1 MSDIGGE
8 VIGYLNESFHVTK
21 SDITMTK
28 HLIFLIEDDDSIRRL
43 LLQKLEKSWG
53 HTVRVFSDTDGAL
66 AALEEFPALVII
78 DMTRPG
84 ADTAGLF
91 KEMRQR
97 SHTVP
102 VLVMVNAGDQT
113 AVSQAFKFGAMDY
126 IDLPIDMMRAEC
138 VFRQVFKNIELNNE
152 LFRLREEMAG
162 ALDDSNIV
170 AESRE
175 MQLVLRLIEKVKDRE
190 IPVLLTGEAGSG
202 KEMIAKTI
210 HSRGSRRNKPYITFI
225 QASVPPD
232 LVAGEL
238 FGFEK
243 GAFPG
248 ATQAKSGVFEQAD
261 GGTVYIDEI
270 GDFDADL
277 QTRLLRLIEFKQV
290 TPIGSNDPKR
300 VDVRIIAGSGR
311 NMKDLVRK
319 KQFRSDL
326 YYHLASFP
334 IHVPPLRERATDI
347 ILLAEQFLVEHGKEA
362 GVNVKGFSRE
372 ALEAIYH
379 YPWPGNVRELDS
391 AIRRAI
397 SLAQGDIIGVQH
409 LPIVVHSFKDASME
423 LETEGKLFHDNKIVP
438 LDKIKE
444 QAVRR
449 AIEIARGN
457 LAQTARELDIS
468 RSTLYKLIEKYNIP
482 L

>member
-1 MSDIGGE
+1 
-8 VIGYLNESFHVTK
+8 
-21 SDITMTK
+21 MTK

-43 LLQKLEKSWG
+43 LIQKLEKSWG
-53 HTVRVFSDTDGAL
+53 HTVRAFGDTETAL
-66 AALEEFPALVII
+66 AALEEFPALVIV

-84 ADTAGLF
+84 INTAGLF
-91 KEMRQR
+91 KELRQR
-97 SHTVP
+97 SASVP
-102 VLVMVNAGDQT
+102 VLVLLNEGDQSSM
-113 AVSQAFKFGAMDY
+113 SQAFKLGAVDY
-126 IDLPIDMMRAEC
+126 IELPVDMMRAESI
-138 VFRQVFKNIELNNE
+138 FRQVFKNIDLHDE

-162 ALDDSNIV
+162 NLADNNIV

-175 MQLVLRLIEKVKDRE
+175 MQLVLRLIDKVKERE

-202 KEMIAKTI
+202 KEMVAKTI
-210 HSRGSRRNKPYITFI
+210 HTRGKRRNKPYITFT
-225 QASVPPD
+225 QSSVPAD
-232 LVAGEL
+232 LLAGEL

-248 ATQAKSGVFEQAD
+248 ASQGKSGVFEQAD

-270 GDFDADL
+270 GDFDADI

-290 TPIGSNDPKR
+290 TPIGADAPTR
-300 VDVRIIAGSGR
+300 VDVRIIAGSSR

-347 ILLAEQFLVEHGKEA
+347 VLLAEQFLLEHGKQA
-362 GVNVKGFSRE
+362 GVKVKGFSRE

-391 AIRRAI
+391 AVRRAI

-409 LPIVVHSFKDASME
+409 LPIVVHSFKDASMD

-468 RSTLYKLIEKYNIP
+468 RSTLYKLIEKYKIP

>member
-1 MSDIGGE
+1 
-8 VIGYLNESFHVTK
+8 
-21 SDITMTK
+21 MTK

-43 LLQKLEKSWG
+43 LQQKLEKSWG
-53 HTVRVFSDTDGAL
+53 HTVRLFGDTESAL
-66 AALEEFPALVII
+66 AALEEFPALVVI
-78 DMTRPG
+78 DMTRP
-84 ADTAGLF
+84 AINVAGMF
-91 KEMRQR
+91 KELRLR
-97 SHTVP
+97 SINLP
-102 VLVMVNAGDQT
+102 IIALLNEADPS
-113 AVSQAFKFGAMDY
+113 AVSQALKLGVVDY
-126 IDLPIDMMRAEC
+126 IELPIDMARAEN
-138 VFRQVFKNIELNNE
+138 VFRQTFKNIELNGE
-152 LFRLREEMAG
+152 IFRLREEIAG
-162 ALDDSNIV
+162 TLADKNIV

-175 MQLVLRLIEKVKDRE
+175 MQLVLRLMEKVKDRE
-190 IPVLLTGEAGSG
+190 IPILLTGEPGSG
-202 KEMIAKTI
+202 REMVAKSI
-210 HSRGSRRNKPYITFI
+210 HTRGKRRSRPYITFT
-225 QASVPPD
+225 QSSVPAD
-232 LVAGEL
+232 LLCGEL

-248 ATQAKSGVFEQAD
+248 ATQGKAGVFEQAE
-261 GGTVYIDEI
+261 GGTVYLDEI
-270 GDFDADL
+270 GDFDTDL
-277 QTRLLRLIEFKQV
+277 QTRLLHLIEFKQV
-290 TPIGSNDPKR
+290 TALGAETPTK
-300 VDVRIIAGSGR
+300 VDVRIIAGSSR
-311 NMKDLVRK
+311 NLKDLVRT

-334 IHVPPLRERATDI
+334 IHVPPLRERAVDI
-347 ILLAEQFLVEHGKEA
+347 ILLAEQFLVEYGKEA
-362 GVNVKGFSRE
+362 GVKVKGFSRE

-391 AIRRAI
+391 AVRRAI
-397 SLAQGDIIGVQH
+397 SLAQGDLIGLHH

-468 RSTLYKLIEKYNIP
+468 RSTLYKLIEKYKIP